1 MKIEFALYRTTKAK
15 MKMIFQNKYWIQIQT
30 ISDRILSEL
39 LLQIFDV
46 LVSRSVFLA
55 EKQQIQCTHFIN
67 FEFDPNSDGTHD
79 LPHWCGCVHYTCS
92 VIFYVNSQQ
101 FLHALES
108 TRSS

>member
-46 LVSRSVFLA
+46 LVSRSVFFSREA
-55 EKQQIQCTHFIN
+55 ANTMY
-67 FEFDPNSDGTHD
+67 S
-79 LPHWCGCVHYTCS
+79 
-92 VIFYVNSQQ
+92 FYK
-101 FLHALES
+101 F
-108 TRSS
+108 